1 MQRRNVAL
9 YGRVS
14 TEHLEQLSALRN
26 QMDWY
31 KSIVDMHPEWRVVEE
46 YIDEG
51 ITGTSAK
58 KRPAFQKMIKDAECK
73 KFDLI
78 VTREVCRFARN
89 TVDTLVYTRKLKA
102 MGVEVFFVNDNIWTC
117 DGDGE
122 LRLTIMA
129 TMAQEESRKTS
140 ERVNAGLKT
149 SQEKGVLRG
158 AKILGYNKVN
168 RSYIIDD
175 EEAKTVVMIYNWY
188 KEGYGYKAI
197 ARMLEEKGRLTA
209 YKKTRWHSAN
219 IAKILSN
226 PFYIG
231 YQVQNQTKSDGYLTQ
246 KKVKQ
251 DKEAFTYVKGD
262 YPLFLDES
270 LFYIC
275 QKSREERKIIL
286 DDNSIVGKQIHQSI
300 WVKKL
305 ECECGSKFRR
315 VKWSYSKKRRE
326 YSYGYQCY
334 RQLNYGKKEKRKERN
349 MDTHDTCGNKG
360 FAEWKVEL
368 ATYSAISE
376 FYGSSA
382 DTLIEKVVKV
392 VDRYYVEEEPEM
404 PNESDLDNLKEK
416 HEKLKK
422 RLQNYTE
429 MRADGEIS
437 KEEYIIYKNQCQ
449 EQIEILQK
457 EILNIES
464 SHNLSV
470 NEKEE
475 VLENIREFLKL
486 LFEFKPDKE
495 QKYDDEFLDVIIK
508 KIVARNDNI
517 FDIYFNSYD
526 NEVYKRRICGNIY
539 HSGVEIPTAGNT
551 NRGSCKRG
559 QILRNALKSR
569 FLEMV
574 KHQ

>member
-1 MQRRNVAL
+1 
-9 YGRVS
+9 
-14 TEHLEQLSALRN
+14 
-26 QMDWY
+26 
-31 KSIVDMHPEWRVVEE
+31 
-46 YIDEG
+46 
-51 ITGTSAK
+51 
-58 KRPAFQKMIKDAECK
+58 
-73 KFDLI
+73 
-78 VTREVCRFARN
+78 
-89 TVDTLVYTRKLKA
+89 
-102 MGVEVFFVNDNIWTC
+102 
-117 DGDGE
+117 
-122 LRLTIMA
+122 
-129 TMAQEESRKTS
+129 
-140 ERVNAGLKT
+140 
-149 SQEKGVLRG
+149 
-158 AKILGYNKVN
+158 
-168 RSYIIDD
+168 
-175 EEAKTVVMIYNWY
+175 
-188 KEGYGYKAI
+188 
-197 ARMLEEKGRLTA
+197 
-209 YKKTRWHSAN
+209 
-219 IAKILSN
+219 
-226 PFYIG
+226 
-231 YQVQNQTKSDGYLTQ
+231 
-246 KKVKQ
+246 
-251 DKEAFTYVKGD
+251 
-262 YPLFLDES
+262 
-270 LFYIC
+270 
-275 QKSREERKIIL
+275 
-286 DDNSIVGKQIHQSI
+286 
-300 WVKKL
+300 
-305 ECECGSKFRR
+305 
-315 VKWSYSKKRRE
+315 
-326 YSYGYQCY
+326 
-334 RQLNYGKKEKRKERN
+334 

-376 FYGSSA
+376 FYGSST

-475 VLENIREFLKL
+475 VLDNIREFLKL

-551 NRGSCKRG
+551 IRGGNYTSKT
-559 QILRNALKSR
+559 
-569 FLEMV
+569 
-574 KHQ
+574 